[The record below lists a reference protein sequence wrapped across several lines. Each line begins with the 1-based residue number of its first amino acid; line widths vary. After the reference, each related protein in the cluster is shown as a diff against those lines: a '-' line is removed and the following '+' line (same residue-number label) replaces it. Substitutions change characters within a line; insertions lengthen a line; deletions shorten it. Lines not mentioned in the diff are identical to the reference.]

1 MSHSSAPWTSPA
13 PLTLTGPARPRGSA
27 AADAEAPGAPRTR
40 TYFYHRLALADRNHR
55 WWMPLVEGALL
66 IAVYLL
72 LSIVFVVVLAFALP
86 DAVAADLLDADQL
99 DPAVFFLMFGSVAL
113 LLPSALIARLT
124 LGPRPLGLIFS
135 VAGRI
140 RWRWLL
146 TCFGV
151 AVVVYAVV
159 NLGGIGLD
167 VLGGGTPTPVRP
179 VPGVWWL
186 LASVL
191 LVVPLQC
198 AAEEVV
204 FRGYLAQMVGRW
216 LKHPAWAILLPV
228 PLFMLGHA
236 YDIWGQ
242 LSVGIMAVAMG
253 LVTWRTGGLEAGIA
267 LHAVNNMSISLLAM
281 AGLVDMNETSG
292 APADLIPELL
302 LNAAYVALVFWL
314 VRRRPAVAVTRTV
327 VLPPPPAPPILPAA
341 VQRPAA
347 IAADRSGLAAYVVD
361 PVTQA
366 YMVLPPQ
373 YGPYSVRDGQG
384 RYVGLLATRPAV
396 APAPTYTEP
405 HDGQH

>member
-1 MSHSSAPWTSPA
+1 MSHPSAPWTSPA
-13 PLTLTGPARPRGSA
+13 PLSLTGPRRPPTRLSA
-27 AADAEAPGAPRTR
+27 AEPAGALRTR
-40 TYFYHRLALADRNHR
+40 TYFYHRLALTDRNHR
-55 WWMPLVEGALL
+55 WWMPLVEGVLL
-66 IAVYLL
+66 VAVYLL
-72 LSIVFVVVLAFALP
+72 LSIAFLLVLALVLP
-86 DAVAADLLDADQL
+86 DAVAMDVLDADQL

-113 LLPSALIARLT
+113 LLPSALIARLA

-140 RWRWLL
+140 RWTWLL
-146 TCFGV
+146 TCFAV

-167 VLGGGTPTPVRP
+167 LLGGGTPTPLQP
-179 VPGVWWL
+179 VPGFWRL

-191 LVVPLQC
+191 LVVPVQC

-204 FRGYLAQMVGRW
+204 FRGYLAQTVGRW

-228 PLFMLGHA
+228 PLFVLGHA

-242 LSVGIMAVAMG
+242 LSVGIMAVSMG

-281 AGLVDMNETSG
+281 VGLVDMNETSG
-292 APADLIPELL
+292 SPADLIPELL

-314 VRRRPAVAVTRTV
+314 VRRRPSVAVTRTV
-327 VLPPPPAPPILPAA
+327 VLPPPPAPPVLPALA
-341 VQRPAA
+341 QRPAA
-347 IAADRSGLAAYVVD
+347 TASDRSGLAAYVLD
-361 PVTQA
+361 PLTQA
-366 YMVLPPQ
+366 YLVLPPQ
-373 YGPYSVRDGQG
+373 HGPYSVRDGQG
-384 RYVGLLATRPAV
+384 RYVGVLDTRPGAE
-396 APAPTYTEP
+396 PGPTYTEP